1 MKLLE
6 IALKHI
12 KKVLRAHAIKIMLD
26 DWWRCFLSLHLHLS
40 LFVCNFLAIIFPTFR
55 QFTVVLS
62 FFFFF
67 GMKPE
72 FFLMYYSRDVVYFVF
87 FFFFSLKCEGN
98 TIFPLRLE
106 ANPMAGE
113 ADRTNIQMCSFM
125 FRERRKKNR
134 FGTKLKCST
143 HFNRKFRRGNTERS
157 IKRERKSLL

>member
-12 KKVLRAHAIKIMLD
+12 KKVLRAHAIKIMPD

-67 GMKPE
+67 WDE
-72 FFLMYYSRDVVYFVF
+72 TRIFLDVLFKRCSLF
-87 FFFFSLKCEGN
+87 CFSLKCEGN
-98 TIFPLRLE
+98 TIFLLRLE

>member
-87 FFFFSLKCEGN
+87 FFFVE
-98 TIFPLRLE
+98 
-106 ANPMAGE
+106 M
-113 ADRTNIQMCSFM
+113 
-125 FRERRKKNR
+125 RRKHN
-134 FGTKLKCST
+134 FST
-143 HFNRKFRRGNTERS
+143 PTRSESHGRRSG
-157 IKRERKSLL
+157 